1 MGCKTVLFND
11 TRDEKHIG
19 CIATVTNLIKF
30 CKDCGIE
37 IVKTY
42 SRKNIKEFINLEQ
55 VKFIIINGEGTFY
68 NAPEYF
74 IKILDVLEK
83 YNLQAII
90 LNTVWQKMFGN
101 FNLDRIKL
109 IAFRESLS
117 FNDFKSNYPDFKGE
131 TLLTSDMIFYSNYE
145 INKLGF
151 GDSVLSGL
159 KRYLKQNNYMPF
171 QYIGSIPDVYA
182 YLNWLSSLELYITG
196 RFHGIVLSIIAETP
210 FLAFPST
217 SHKVESLLKDLKC
230 EDLLI
235 NSLSEIEA
243 KRELAKTKI
252 DNFKMYKLQ
261 AKKRLDILKNKL
273 KEVINEK

>member
-19 CIATVTNLIKF
+19 CIATVINLIKF

-101 FNLDRIKL
+101 FNLNRIKL

-159 KRYLKQNNYMPF
+159 KRHLKQNNYMPL

>member
-19 CIATVTNLIKF
+19 CIATVINLIKF

-101 FNLDRIKL
+101 FNLNRIKL

-159 KRYLKQNNYMPF
+159 KRHLKQNNYMPL

-196 RFHGIVLSIIAETP
+196 RFHGVVLSIIAETP

>member
-19 CIATVTNLIKF
+19 CITTVTNLIKF

-159 KRYLKQNNYMPF
+159 KRHLKQNNYMPL

>member
-1 MGCKTVLFND
+1 MSYNSVLFNN

-37 IVKTY
+37 IVNTY
-42 SRKNIKEFINLEQ
+42 SRKNIKEFINLEE
-55 VKFIIINGEGTFY
+55 VNFIIINGEGTFY

-74 IKILDVLEK
+74 IKILDILEK

-131 TLLTSDMIFYSNYE
+131 TLLTSDMIFYTDYK

-159 KRYLKQNNYMPF
+159 NRHLKQNNYMPL
-171 QYIGSIPDVYA
+171 QYIGSIPDIYA

-196 RFHGIVLSIIAETP
+196 RFHGVVLSIIAETP

-252 DNFKMYKLQ
+252 DNFKIYKQQ